1 MSGNILVVWLKQ
13 HIFCINS
20 ANFTKVRRA
29 SFITCLKSDRKIEI
43 FSLWLGIL
51 WVIFVIKNS
60 SPESVTDD
68 ETYLTDEL

>member
-1 MSGNILVVWLKQ
+1 MSENILVV
-13 HIFCINS
+13 NS